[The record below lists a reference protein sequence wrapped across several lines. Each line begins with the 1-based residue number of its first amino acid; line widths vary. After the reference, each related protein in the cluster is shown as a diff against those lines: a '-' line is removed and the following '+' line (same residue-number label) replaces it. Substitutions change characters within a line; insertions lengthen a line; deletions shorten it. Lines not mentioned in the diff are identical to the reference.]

1 MCDDC
6 NDFFLL
12 VQCIDEITI
21 KSITSLK
28 FVVDSKITLAQEVEE
43 GFLVFLCVVWVFFV

>member
-28 FVVDSKITLAQEVEE
+28 FVVGSKITEVEE